1 MRVHLTLFAC
11 FVLLFS
17 FLPIARVAAAAK
29 DSVRQV
35 QITSL
40 TASRPPTPLREEA
53 GRRLYHWFT
62 SRGIVVTE
70 KAEWAIWCEVSTA
83 EGIDPEHVLLAVGYG
98 RVLPGDVMELG
109 KKAEAF
115 YSYLPPEKKSMLPPE
130 GKGVREYMSE
140 EFLCEFVFPIDQEI
154 VVVPRRELSR
164 HVDAMVQKIY
174 DRWMGK

>member
-1 MRVHLTLFAC
+1 MCIRLT
-11 FVLLFS
+11 
-17 FLPIARVAAAAK
+17 RVASILLPLSILPMVSFAATGT

-35 QITSL
+35 QITSF
-40 TASRPPTPLREEA
+40 AAGRPPTALREEA
-53 GRRLYHWFT
+53 GRRLYRWFT

-70 KAEWAIWCEVSTA
+70 KAEWAIWCDVTTA
-83 EGIDPEHVLLAVGYG
+83 DGIDAEHVLLAVGYG

-115 YSYLPPEKKSMLPPE
+115 TSYLPAEKKSKLPAE

-140 EFLCEFVFPIDQEI
+140 GYLRQFLFPIDQEI
-154 VVVPRRELSR
+154 VVVPKRDLGRY
-164 HVDAMVQKIY
+164 VDSMVQRIY